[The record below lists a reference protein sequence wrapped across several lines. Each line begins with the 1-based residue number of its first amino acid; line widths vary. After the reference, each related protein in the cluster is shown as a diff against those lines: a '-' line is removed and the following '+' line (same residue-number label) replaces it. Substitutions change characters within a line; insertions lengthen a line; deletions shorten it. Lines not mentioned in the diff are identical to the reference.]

1 MNRSLII
8 ITYITS
14 IFCADYLD
22 TFEEIGPYRNIN
34 KDTLNLKITEN
45 ENYITV
51 DFISQEFIAIYG
63 TWSTGMFKIKSDSF
77 CINTYSVIFW
87 LDDIF
92 TDKLSLEEVTN
103 TLGDYVLKHRT
114 PKEAFYK
121 KADNLEFSLAIFK
134 KDDLRKL
141 AIGYKNY
148 LASSKPLYDF
158 ERFDEL
164 EKMLQNC
171 LFYFGVKYHNQT
183 NRIPENLNEYELV
196 IYKVN
201 TSNSFSRPLTLIKKC
216 AIDTTVAVFLM
227 FILFGILIFG
237 GRYSLSKYF

>member
-1 MNRSLII
+1 MNWSLII
-8 ITYITS
+8 RTYITS

-34 KDTLNLKITEN
+34 KDTLNLKITEDAYN
-45 ENYITV
+45 ITV
-51 DFISQEFIAIYG
+51 EFKSQEFIAIYG
-63 TWSTGMFKIKSDSF
+63 TWSTGLFKIKSDSF
-77 CINTYSVIFW
+77 CINTYSVIYW

-92 TDKLSLEEVTN
+92 TDKLSLEEVFN
-103 TLGDYVLKHRT
+103 TLGDYVFLHRT

-121 KADNLEFSLAIFK
+121 KADDLEFSLAIFK
-134 KDDLRKL
+134 KEDLRKL
-141 AIGYKNY
+141 AIDYKNY
-148 LASSKPLYDF
+148 LNSVKPLYLY
-158 ERFDEL
+158 ERLDEL
-164 EKMLQNC
+164 EKMLKNS
-171 LFYFGVKYHNQT
+171 LLYFGVKYYNQT

-201 TSNSFSRPLTLIKKC
+201 TSNSFSRPLKLIKKC

-227 FILFGILIFG
+227 FTLFGILIFT